1 MHGKEVDTMKRI
13 LLLLAA
19 ASLIGGCT
27 VKTHGVPSA
36 APEWAKA
43 DYTVLGKTNHEEC
56 GTYIFLDWGHLFANQ
71 KASVSADAGNPLSA
85 IVGLVGGGGT
95 PEESR
100 ALYHALDKMPEATH
114 LLAHRSHTTLSGV
127 HLLGFPIFGERCA
140 AVEARGVKIGE
151 KPAGPPGQP
160 PA

>member
-1 MHGKEVDTMKRI
+1 MKRGLII
-13 LLLLAA
+13 LAMAA
-19 ASLIGGCT
+19 TLTGCT
-27 VKTHGVPSA
+27 SKVHAVPGA
-36 APEWAKA
+36 NPEFAKA

-56 GTYIFLDWGHLFANQ
+56 GTYIFIDWGHLFSNQ
-71 KASVSADAGNPLSA
+71 KASVRASDAGFSLA
-85 IVGLVGGGGT
+85 GIIGGIT

-114 LLAHRSHTTLSGV
+114 LMAQRSHTTTAGLVMFGY
-127 HLLGFPIFGERCA
+127 PIFGERCS
-140 AVEARGVKIGE
+140 AVEARGIKIGE